1 MDVRDA
7 PRKWQ
12 GREGAV
18 SLVPHPIQEYS
29 PVIVSKAL
37 SDRRSVRDFL
47 PTPVP
52 GDLIRRVLSTAS
64 RAPSGGNV
72 QPWRIDVVA
81 GDRLDELKAIAQRRL
96 AEVAQGDRSELP
108 EYDIYPKDLWA
119 PHRDYR
125 FKVGEDMYARLGIP
139 REDKAA
145 RLRWFARN
153 YAFFGA
159 PMALF
164 CSVDRRMG
172 PPQWSDLGMFLQSVM
187 LLLREE
193 GLDSCAQECW
203 AVYPKTIGDFLGL
216 PPERMLFTGMAIGHA
231 NPEHPVNQLRTD
243 RAPVADFA
251 AFHGC

>member
-1 MDVRDA
+1 MNVR
-7 PRKWQ
+7 
-12 GREGAV
+12 E
-18 SLVPHPIQEYS
+18 
-29 PVIVSKAL
+29 AL
-37 SDRRSVRDFL
+37 DSRRSVRDFL

-52 GDLIRRVLSTAS
+52 GEVIRRVLAAAS
-64 RAPSGGNV
+64 RAPSGGNL
-72 QPWRIDVVA
+72 QPWHIDVVA
-81 GDRLDELKAIAQRRL
+81 GSRLDELKALMQRRL
-96 AEVAQGDRSELP
+96 AAVAAGDAAEQP
-108 EYDIYPKDLWA
+108 EYSIYPKDLVA
-119 PHRDYR
+119 PYRDYR

-139 REDKAA
+139 REDKAG

-153 YAFFGA
+153 FAFFGA

-203 AVYPKTIGDFLGL
+203 SVYPRTIGEFIGI

-231 NPEHPVNQLRTD
+231 NPDHAVNQLRTD
-243 RAPVADFA
+243 RAPLEAFA
-251 AFHGC
+251 RFHGV